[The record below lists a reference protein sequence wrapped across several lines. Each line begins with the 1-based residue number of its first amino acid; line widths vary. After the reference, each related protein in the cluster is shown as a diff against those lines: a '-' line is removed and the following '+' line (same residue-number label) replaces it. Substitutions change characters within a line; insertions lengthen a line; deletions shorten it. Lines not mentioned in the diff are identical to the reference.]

1 MTEVVQ
7 KLARLMGEEASVR
20 GIALSVK
27 LEQDPLMVPMDVDK
41 LQQALINLIKN
52 AMESIVGAGSID
64 IVVEQQAGERA
75 VIRISDTGSGL
86 APEEVG
92 KIFDPDYTTKEKG
105 LGLGLPIAHE
115 IIRGHGGTIRVQS
128 VVGRGTT
135 FEITLPIKPVQRG
148 PAAR

>member
-1 MTEVVQ
+1 
-7 KLARLMGEEASVR
+7 
-20 GIALSVK
+20 
-27 LEQDPLMVPMDVDK
+27 MDVDK

-64 IVVEQQAGERA
+64 IAVEQQAGERA

-86 APEEVG
+86 APEEVA

-115 IIRGHGGTIRVQS
+115 IIRGHGGTIGVQS

-135 FEITLPIKPVQRG
+135 FEITLPIKPASG
-148 PAAR
+148 KLPPAETGKGLRRA